1 MSKTASLDATTAVTA
16 VTASIS
22 THILI
27 VCAEGLRAG
36 RIRAASLVF

>member
-1 MSKTASLDATTAVTA
+1 MSKTASLDATTA